1 MPKIDRSSSD
11 LEELP
16 APPIK
21 PSSNFKTRLLYV
33 AIETNKY
40 CGTVASIIFWL
51 GRPVVRF
58 QQLRHRHKNCR
69 MTDMEILT
77 RLTGCSGEHRVQC
90 NLNHGSPQS
99 RFSMQTQISIS
110 ACSCSC
116 VWRSSTSSLL
126 DVPGVDQWPDTSFS

>member
-77 RLTGCSGEHRVQC
+77 RLPFSRVDSGE
-90 NLNHGSPQS
+90 
-99 RFSMQTQISIS
+99 S
-110 ACSCSC
+110 AFETLAIGGE
-116 VWRSSTSSLL
+116 VVELL
-126 DVPGVDQWPDTSFS
+126 LMYHIREADL